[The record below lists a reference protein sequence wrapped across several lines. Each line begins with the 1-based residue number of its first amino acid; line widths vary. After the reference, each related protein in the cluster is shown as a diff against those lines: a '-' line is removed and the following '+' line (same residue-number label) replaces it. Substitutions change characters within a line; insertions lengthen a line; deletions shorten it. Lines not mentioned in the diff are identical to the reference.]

1 MEPLLAGNPG
11 KRTAPKTSFAA
22 MTTNLITAG
31 LGAGILSLPW
41 SLAGASVGVGV
52 ATIAVGLLVNG
63 WTLMI
68 LVEAAEKTQRFE
80 LGALVAQLPGRHLG
94 VFMQVFMNLAVW
106 VSNFGTLIGEMIIVV
121 DSALDVVEFNG
132 LTEGL
137 LGRRWFWMALGS
149 AFVLP
154 LCYLDQQKLAFSSTL
169 SILVNIYLFGL
180 IALQFAS
187 PEVVG
192 TIPLDP
198 PATEQVCYLAFTKG
212 TFTMFS
218 AMTQTVAIQM
228 CVLPMYKSMDRRSP
242 ARFQKALGISFGFL
256 FLLFSSFAVVTV
268 LTVGPGVNSNVLLD
282 LPRNNFSNVARLG
295 MLLVVA
301 GVYPLMVAPMV
312 EPLQAWAE
320 ARGEGA
326 PAAEALVTG
335 AKGAIVG
342 AAMIAGCFVRTL
354 GLMNVLNG
362 AVAVGVFA
370 ALAPCLVG
378 SMLLTR
384 TGRAAWWHQASMF
397 VLFCF
402 GVVMMCVGLV
412 FTDNYV
418 DELTPETCMI
428 GLGCA

>member
-228 CVLPMYKSMDRRSP
+228 CVLPMYKDMDNRSP
-242 ARFQKALGISFGFL
+242 ALFRKALSISFGFI
-256 FLLFSSFAVVTV
+256 FLLFTSFAVIAV
-268 LTVGPGVNSNVLLD
+268 LTMGPDVSSNVLQD
-282 LPRNNFSNVARLG
+282 LPSNHLSNAARLG
-295 MLLVVA
+295 MLVVSA
-301 GVYPLMVAPMV
+301 SIYPFMVTPMV
-312 EPLQAWAE
+312 EPLEAWA
-320 ARGEGA
+320 GEGLKA
-326 PAAEALVTG
+326 DKIVKV
-335 AKGAIVG
+335 AKGAIV
-342 AAMIAGCFVRTL
+342 AAVMVAGCFVHSL

-362 AVAVGVFA
+362 ALAVGVFV
-370 ALAPCLVG
+370 ALAPSLVG
-378 SMLLTR
+378 SMLLKRPGST
-384 TGRAAWWHQASMF
+384 AHQASMILL
-397 VLFCF
+397 LFF
-402 GVVMMCVGLV
+402 GAVMMGIGLV
-412 FTDNYV
+412 YVDNYV
-418 DELTPETCMI
+418 SELTPETCVI
-428 GLGCA
+428 GLDDVPS